1 MNNERIVKEAKVIM
15 GVTLIVGIVFLAVG
29 LLFIQLDVSIISNNK
44 ALIGLS
50 VIPLS
55 TAIVYFIK
63 LTRIKK
69 SSKKMRSII
78 IKESDERL
86 VALNNEADA
95 KTFKILKGALFLTYC
110 GYTFMVPEDVFK
122 SVGWWILIII
132 LLGSLF
138 LQGMIRDAIC
148 KANSKDNNEE

>member
-1 MNNERIVKEAKVIM
+1 
-15 GVTLIVGIVFLAVG
+15 
-29 LLFIQLDVSIISNNK
+29 
-44 ALIGLS
+44 
-50 VIPLS
+50 
-55 TAIVYFIK
+55 
-63 LTRIKK
+63 
-69 SSKKMRSII
+69 MRSII
-78 IKESDERL
+78 IKENDERL

-122 SVGWWILIII
+122 SVGWWILLII

-138 LQGMIRDAIC
+138 LQGMLRNAIC

>member
-1 MNNERIVKEAKVIM
+1 
-15 GVTLIVGIVFLAVG
+15 
-29 LLFIQLDVSIISNNK
+29 LDISLISNNK

-55 TAIVYFIK
+55 MAFVYFIK

-69 SSKKMRSII
+69 SSQKMRSII
-78 IKESDERL
+78 IKENDERL

-95 KTFKILKGALFLTYC
+95 KTFKILQGALFLTYC
-110 GYTFMVPEDVFK
+110 GYTFMVPENVFK

-132 LLGSLF
+132 LLGSFF
-138 LQGMIRDAIC
+138 LQGMFRNAIC
-148 KANSKDNNEE
+148 KANSKDNND

>member
-1 MNNERIVKEAKVIM
+1 MDCSR
-15 GVTLIVGIVFLAVG
+15 TRFL
-29 LLFIQLDVSIISNNK
+29 QLDISLISNNK

-55 TAIVYFIK
+55 MAFVYFIK

-69 SSKKMRSII
+69 SSQKMRSII
-78 IKESDERL
+78 IKENDERL

-95 KTFKILKGALFLTYC
+95 KTFKILQGALFLTYC
-110 GYTFMVPEDVFK
+110 GYTFMVPENVFK

-132 LLGSLF
+132 LLGSFF
-138 LQGMIRDAIC
+138 LQGMFRNAIC
-148 KANSKDNNEE
+148 KANSKDNND